1 MAIHIYIHTFLH
13 TCIGAIA
20 LHRGDLEQGRKYLN
34 TAVGL
39 FLSMQKRGVKGDYRT
54 FAHAEALLGAAL
66 CQGEC
71 WPIYVY
77 VSICLCRVPSPSFK
91 LSFLPTYTNTYQTHR
106 QPFYRLLY
114 IVYCIPLPL
123 TPSIPSL
130 LTFINACKA
139 KLFTE
144 GLKKFERAIDMAVDH
159 LRDEHHVTL
168 IPKYVNIAICSGL
181 FPCRAR
187 ILCNVEW
194 CIRKP

>member
-1 MAIHIYIHTFLH
+1 MAIHIYIHTFQH

-77 VSICLCRVPSPSFK
+77 VSICICVYMSMCLYVYVVYLHH
-91 LSFLPTYTNTYQTHR
+91 LSNYRFYLPILTHTK
-106 QPFYRLLY
+106 PTGNHST
-114 IVYCIPLPL
+114 VYCI
-123 TPSIPSL
+123 S
-130 LTFINACKA
+130 
-139 KLFTE
+139 
-144 GLKKFERAIDMAVDH
+144 
-159 LRDEHHVTL
+159 
-168 IPKYVNIAICSGL
+168 
-181 FPCRAR
+181 
-187 ILCNVEW
+187 
-194 CIRKP
+194 CIVYLYP

>member
-1 MAIHIYIHTFLH
+1 MAIVGYCVKELAIVGYCVKDCSFFYLLYRCLRPTLLSLNFKLITLMAIHIYIHTFLH

-77 VSICLCRVPSPSFK
+77 VSICLCV
-91 LSFLPTYTNTYQTHR
+91 
-106 QPFYRLLY
+106 
-114 IVYCIPLPL
+114 
-123 TPSIPSL
+123 
-130 LTFINACKA
+130 
-139 KLFTE
+139 
-144 GLKKFERAIDMAVDH
+144 
-159 LRDEHHVTL
+159 
-168 IPKYVNIAICSGL
+168 
-181 FPCRAR
+181 
-187 ILCNVEW
+187 
-194 CIRKP
+194 